1 MLQIDVGRE
10 KGLGNQTLYLTYRTG
25 TEAKAAFSKLNN
37 FKFDKNHTLQCFSIN
52 EVRSFLE
59 EEEKNMQNLPFAP
72 PKFAT
77 SAERLAHNLDEQCRD
92 QFVVREANMLYL
104 NWLDHLDK
112 SAKNAL
118 SSDFLALDYVASK
131 AVFSPRGSYLAVCSA
146 EGTHLYHGAT
156 LGYKGFLPQTGAVDA
171 KFSSDER
178 VIVTSNGS
186 LSKNRENFI
195 IWGVEEQLKVKA
207 YKAHANQSLDS
218 FQFSADSQKLA
229 VIQQHEIAVYGLS
242 SVEELK
248 KQVRLPEEE
257 QSLLKVA
264 HVQKIEW
271 LRQSPWMIVM
281 CFELDYNP
289 VNMSATRIFLYN
301 HETRQERR
309 WRAWSEHAKNGEI
322 FVSERGDWVAISLKK
337 FLKRN
342 HFATVIQI
350 ANLLRREE
358 PLEIVSVEVK
368 E

>member
-1 MLQIDVGRE
+1 M
-10 KGLGNQTLYLTYRTG
+10 
-25 TEAKAAFSKLNN
+25 
-37 FKFDKNHTLQCFSIN
+37 
-52 EVRSFLE
+52 
-59 EEEKNMQNLPFAP
+59 
-72 PKFAT
+72 
-77 SAERLAHNLDEQCRD
+77 
-92 QFVVREANMLYL
+92 
-104 NWLDHLDK
+104 
-112 SAKNAL
+112 
-118 SSDFLALDYVASK
+118 
-131 AVFSPRGSYLAVCSA
+131 
-146 EGTHLYHGAT
+146 
-156 LGYKGFLPQTGAVDA
+156 
-171 KFSSDER
+171 
-178 VIVTSNGS
+178 TSNGG
-186 LSKNRENFI
+186 LSKSRENFV

-218 FQFSADSQKLA
+218 FQFSADSQRLA

-248 KQVRLPEEE
+248 RQVRLPEEE
-257 QSLLKVA
+257 QSLLKAA

-281 CFELDYNP
+281 CYELDYNP

-342 HFATVIQI
+342 HFATVIQV

-368 E
+368 EEVDSVSWDWHNNRFAVVSEDEATKKGINVRFVVSFYEILQRNKSIEILRVGEIRDNLQNRVVLASNGNFFALYNIT